1 MQRIGRALAGVALFA
16 VVVSPARL
24 LAASPAEASNPS
36 SSAPGLVSSDLE
48 GRRELDLANY
58 YLQQAE
64 LADDDAGRR
73 TNYELAE
80 EHSARAVALIPSNA
94 DAHFVHFAS
103 AGRLAQM
110 KGLGT
115 AALKLMSLN
124 AELDEVLRLDPDHA
138 NALAARG
145 GMLVKLPRL
154 LGGDAAKGVSLLER
168 AVSLDASAIGKR
180 LELSEA
186 YHIVGR
192 DEDARRVANQAL
204 AMAQERKDERKVQ
217 LCRKFITELEGSC
230 RGCALAA
237 VGR

>member
-1 MQRIGRALAGVALFA
+1 MSRIRRALVGMALIAVA
-16 VVVSPARL
+16 VSPARL
-24 LAASPAEASNPS
+24 LAANFAEASNPS
-36 SSAPGLVSSDLE
+36 SSEVGIVSSDHE

-64 LADDDAGRR
+64 LADNDAGRR
-73 TNYELAE
+73 ANYELAE
-80 EHSARAVALIPSNA
+80 QHSARAVALIPSNA

-110 KGLGT
+110 KGLAT
-115 AALKLMSLN
+115 ATLKLMSLN

-154 LGGDAAKGVSLLER
+154 LGGDAAKGVALLER

-192 DEDARRVANQAL
+192 DEDARRVADEAL
-204 AMAQERKDERKVQ
+204 AMAKERKDESKVV
-217 LCRKFITELEGSC
+217 LCQKFITELEGSC